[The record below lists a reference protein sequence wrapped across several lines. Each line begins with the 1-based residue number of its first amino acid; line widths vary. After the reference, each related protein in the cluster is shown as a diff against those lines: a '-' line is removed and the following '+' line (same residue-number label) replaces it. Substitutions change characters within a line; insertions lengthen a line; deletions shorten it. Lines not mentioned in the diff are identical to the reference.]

1 MDPVTEN
8 EKALKKW
15 KEETRREAL
24 ENEIER
30 LKSLTTGQAVK
41 IRRITIALFAAIAIL
56 IASLSTIW
64 AFSSSD
70 EKSQPTTANKAE
82 EENST
87 EIPPSQRTREL
98 NIISPISDTIKFRI
112 PENGII
118 FSIQI
123 GAYMSHDLQRF
134 NDNMISLHQ
143 YTGENINQFT
153 LGLFTHYTEALEFK
167 DMVKQLGFTDA
178 YVTALKN
185 GKRINMEKAIHG
197 ADLKKVQ
204 E

>member
-15 KEETRREAL
+15 KEETRRDAL

-70 EKSQPTTANKAE
+70 EKSQPTTANKAQE
-82 EENST
+82 DNST
-87 EIPPSQRTREL
+87 ETPPLQRDKEL
-98 NIISPISDTIKFRI
+98 TIISPLSDTIKLLV

-123 GAYMSHDLQRF
+123 GAYLSHDLQRF
-134 NDNMISLHQ
+134 NNNMISLHQ
-143 YTGENINQFT
+143 YSSEYINQFT
-153 LGLFTHYTEALEFK
+153 LGLFTNYTAALEFR
-167 DMVKQLGFTDA
+167 DIVKKLGFSDA
-178 YVTALKN
+178 YVTAIKN
-185 GKRINMEKAIHG
+185 GKRINLDEAIHG
-197 ADLKKVQ
+197 AELPEVQ
-204 E
+204 K